1 MYTDLKNFCVDLNCT
16 ILDTMSSMDSNRL
29 GIVLVVDEERRLVGT
44 VTDGDVRRAV
54 LGNVDLTQPVSILL
68 IRKGGSPYE
77 RPITAPASADR
88 GTYLKLL
95 QHNNILQLPLLD
107 DDQRVVALVTVDDF
121 VPNRVLPLQA
131 VVMAGGRGSRML
143 PLTQDVPKPML
154 PVGDQP
160 LMEIIIRQLRE
171 AGIRQVNV
179 TTHHKSEK
187 ITDHF
192 GDGRDFGVELNYVTE
207 DRPLGTAGAL
217 GLMGV
222 PRETV
227 LVINGDILTQ
237 VDFRAMLAFHREQQ
251 GDLTIAVRQYDIHI
265 PFGVVECQ
273 GATVTRITEKPLLNF
288 FVNAGIYLLEPIVY
302 SYIPNGKPFDMT
314 DLIQRLLVDGR
325 RVVSFPVREYWL
337 DIGEPSDYE
346 QAQEDVKNGKFLK

>member
-1 MYTDLKNFCVDLNCT
+1 
-16 ILDTMSSMDSNRL
+16 MDSSRL
-29 GIVLVVDEERRLVGT
+29 GIVLVVNEEKRLVGT

-54 LGNVDLTQPVSILL
+54 LGNLNLAQPVSVLL
-68 IRKGGSPYE
+68 RRKEGSLYE
-77 RPITAPASADR
+77 RPITAPASAGR
-88 GTYLKLL
+88 ATFLSLL
-95 QHNNILQLPLLD
+95 QDHNIFHLPLLD
-107 DDQRVVALVTVDDF
+107 DKERVVGMVTLDDF
-121 VPNRVLPLQA
+121 VPNRVLSLKA
-131 VVMAGGRGSRML
+131 VVMAGGLGSRML
-143 PLTQDVPKPML
+143 PLTQDLPKPML

-160 LMEIIIRQLRE
+160 LMEIIIQQLRE

-179 TTHHKSEK
+179 TMHHKSEK

-207 DRPLGTAGAL
+207 DRPLGTVGAL
-217 GLMGV
+217 GLMEA

-237 VDFRAMLAFHREQQ
+237 MDFRAMLAFHREQQ
-251 GDLTIAVRQYDIHI
+251 GDLTIAVRQYDLHI

-273 GATVTRITEKPLLNF
+273 GAAVTSITEKPLLKF
-288 FVNAGIYLLEPIVY
+288 FVNAGIYLLEPIVH

>member
-1 MYTDLKNFCVDLNCT
+1 
-16 ILDTMSSMDSNRL
+16 MDSNRL
-29 GIVLVVDEERRLVGT
+29 GIVLVVNEEKKLVGT

-54 LGNVDLTQPVSILL
+54 LGNLDLAQPVSLL
-68 IRKGGSPYE
+68 LKRKGGSPYE
-77 RPITAPASADR
+77 RPITAPASAGR
-88 GTYLKLL
+88 ATFLSLL
-95 QHNNILQLPLLD
+95 QDHDICHLPLLD
-107 DDQRVVALVTVDDF
+107 DGERVVGLVTVDDF
-121 VPNRVLPLQA
+121 VPNRVLPLKA
-131 VVMAGGRGSRML
+131 VVMAGGLGSRML
-143 PLTQDVPKPML
+143 PLTQDLPKPML

-160 LMEIIIRQLRE
+160 LMEIIIQQLRE

-217 GLMGV
+217 GLMEV

-237 VDFRAMLAFHREQQ
+237 MDFRAMLAFHREYQ
-251 GDLTIAVRQYDIHI
+251 GDLTIAVRQYDIQI

-273 GATVTRITEKPLLNF
+273 GAAVTSITEKPLLNF

-302 SYIPNGKPFDMT
+302 SYLPNGKSFDMT

-337 DIGEPSDYE
+337 DIGFPDDYQKAQSDV
-346 QAQEDVKNGKFLK
+346 AQWKPRP